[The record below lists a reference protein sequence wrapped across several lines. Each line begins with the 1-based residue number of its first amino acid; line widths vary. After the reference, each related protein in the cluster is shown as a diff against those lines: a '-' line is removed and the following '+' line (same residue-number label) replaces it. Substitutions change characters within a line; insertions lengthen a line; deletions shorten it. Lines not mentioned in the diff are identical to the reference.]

1 MNFYSELMRLI
12 GALNEADIP
21 YALCGGV
28 AVGLHGFLRATEDI
42 DLLVPRDFVPLVKQ
56 IAKQTGFRVQNPNP
70 IVFSA
75 GREDETVV
83 HRVSKF
89 SGKET
94 LVLDLIEVGGANR
107 FAWKS
112 RRAHSVAGTRV
123 WAIGKNALIRMKR
136 KAGRPQDLFDI
147 EGLEG
152 RLES

>member
-1 MNFYSELMRLI
+1 MNFYVELMRLI
-12 GALNEADIP
+12 AALNEADLP

-42 DLLVPRDFVPLVKQ
+42 DLLVPRDYVPLVKQ
-56 IAKQTGFRVQNPNP
+56 VAKQAGFRVQNPNP

-89 SGKET
+89 SGEES
-94 LVLDLIEVGGANR
+94 LVLDLIEVGEANR

-112 RRAHSVAGTRV
+112 RRAHSVSGARV

-136 KAGRPQDLFDI
+136 KAGRPQDLFDV